1 MIVILVP
8 LIYTLEQNT
17 HKKDKTYQ
25 THWKNILAYKNANE
39 LLIQIP

>member
-1 MIVILVP
+1 MNKKKKIKQIKR
-8 LIYTLEQNT
+8 QNT